1 MFSKAIS
8 VVQRE
13 HVALLIFV
21 IIGGV
26 LRGHGLFER
35 SLWFDEVFSVNVSN
49 PANSL
54 NTVFQLTVE
63 DVHPPLYQILLW
75 LVHQVFGYGERV
87 GRIFSLV
94 LSVAVIPSMY
104 CLGAALFNRRVGV
117 IAALLSTVSFI
128 LVVEAQETRSYS
140 LLVLL
145 MVWSLLMFFNLLE
158 TQNFRTVLLYSVV
171 GSMLVNTHYFG
182 FIPMAAQFF
191 LLIYFSIRA
200 GFERRLFSA
209 SAIAGLLICS
219 SLIPLFQY
227 LLKNFGRTG
236 TWIKKPAESFFID
249 MFVVQFGSLPVVLLC
264 LFLLV
269 LALVKLFRVQD
280 KKDVLKVLLFC
291 WFFGV
296 TVAYLRSLFFTP
308 ILTLKNAMVFLPITI
323 VLVSYGFGLVRDGFV
338 RWTMLIFVCG
348 VSASF
353 VLSDPDRSQFRI
365 ESDLRS
371 PVKKVMEEG
380 RGLPVYANSVY
391 SDYLQILGSSVR
403 TKSFEELKRQLKAGS
418 TGPCFY
424 VIDPDADELSSYSK
438 QLDTMVVEKNDYQQS
453 SIALLKSRDGADCI
467 SRR

>member
-1 MFSKAIS
+1 
-8 VVQRE
+8 
-13 HVALLIFV
+13 
-21 IIGGV
+21 
-26 LRGHGLFER
+26 
-35 SLWFDEVFSVNVSN
+35 
-49 PANSL
+49 
-54 NTVFQLTVE
+54 
-63 DVHPPLYQILLW
+63 
-75 LVHQVFGYGERV
+75 
-87 GRIFSLV
+87 
-94 LSVAVIPSMY
+94 
-104 CLGAALFNRRVGV
+104 
-117 IAALLSTVSFI
+117 
-128 LVVEAQETRSYS
+128 
-140 LLVLL
+140 
-145 MVWSLLMFFNLLE
+145 
-158 TQNFRTVLLYSVV
+158 
-171 GSMLVNTHYFG
+171 MLVNTHYFG
-182 FIPMAAQFF
+182 FLPMAAQFF

-380 RGLPVYANSVY
+380 RDLPVYANSVY